1 MYEADIGNEEPEEQL
16 VNQGIVDKQP
26 VEEQKVSHQ
35 VEAPPVGVPP
45 VSTVTVSKAMQDPEE
60 ARGDGGSGGIGS
72 GLDNEEDDL
81 PKK

>member
-1 MYEADIGNEEPEEQL
+1 
-16 VNQGIVDKQP
+16 
-26 VEEQKVSHQ
+26 
-35 VEAPPVGVPP
+35 
-45 VSTVTVSKAMQDPEE
+45 MQDPEE